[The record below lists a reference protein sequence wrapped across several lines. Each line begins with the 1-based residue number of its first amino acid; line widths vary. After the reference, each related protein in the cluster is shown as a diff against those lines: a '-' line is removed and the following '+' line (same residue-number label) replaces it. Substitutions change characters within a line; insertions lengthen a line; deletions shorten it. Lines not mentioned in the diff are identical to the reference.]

1 MSTNVMINNEIVS
14 VIIPSYNS
22 QKVIQRSVD
31 SALNQTY
38 RNIEVWV
45 VDDGSSDDTIK
56 ILNSYE
62 DKRLNIIALPENTGS
77 PVTPRNSGILKAKG
91 KYVAFL
97 DSDDYWAPNK
107 LEIQITCMRNSSSS
121 FSCTSYLVKDV
132 DGFSHIRKVPP
143 LCDFSDIL
151 ILNTIGCSTVVVE
164 KNLLSKYLFSHRR
177 LEDYDLWLRI
187 LQDGNNI
194 LGVDA
199 SLTTYMKSDDS
210 RSKFNF
216 KQAIAYFSLFRRF
229 GKRNPLQLLFHC
241 TAYLIKRL
249 VWAKL

>member
-1 MSTNVMINNEIVS
+1 MINNEVVS

-38 RNIEVWV
+38 RDIEVWV
-45 VDDGSSDDTIK
+45 IDDGSTDDTIS
-56 ILNSYE
+56 ILSNYE
-62 DKRLNIIALPENTGS
+62 DKRLNIISLPENTGS
-77 PVTPRNSGILKAKG
+77 PVTPRNTGILKAKG

-107 LEIQITCMRNSSSS
+107 LELQIGYMKINSSY

-132 DGFSHIRKVPP
+132 DGLFHTRKVPP

-151 ILNTIGCSTVVVE
+151 LLNTIGCSTVVVE
-164 KNLLSKYLFSHRR
+164 NDLLSKYLFAHRR

-187 LQDGNNI
+187 LQDGNDI
-194 LGVDA
+194 LGVDTC
-199 SLTTYMKSDDS
+199 LTTYMKSDDS
-210 RSKFNF
+210 RSKFNL
-216 KQAIAYFSLFRRF
+216 KQAMAYFNLFRRF
-229 GKRNPLQLLFHC
+229 GKRNLFQVLFHC
-241 TAYLIKRL
+241 TVYLIKRL